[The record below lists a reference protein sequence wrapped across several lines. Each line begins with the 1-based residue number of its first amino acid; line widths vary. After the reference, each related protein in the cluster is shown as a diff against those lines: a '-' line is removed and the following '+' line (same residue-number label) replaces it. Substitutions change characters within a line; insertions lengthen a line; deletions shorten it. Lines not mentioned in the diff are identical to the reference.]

1 MSFSDEVK
9 QELIHQECEKEC
21 CARAEIAAAILLGGA
36 LSFRGLGRYG
46 ISLSLNR
53 VSASRY
59 YYSLLKRFLGIS
71 ADISTSNFSR
81 LGEQT
86 QVKLTLHEE
95 DVPRAM
101 EALRLY
107 DEGALFGVANRPAPE
122 IIAKPCCRAAFLK
135 SAFLMT
141 GYVSNPEKE
150 YALSISVLSEEA
162 AQGLIDLIAL
172 EGVKARY
179 SPNRSRYQVYTKS
192 AEGVSVLLTV
202 MGASAARLKLENVRI
217 VKDIKNGTNRQ
228 TNCDNN
234 NIERTIKTAYAQ
246 TEDIRYLAEHLGEKK
261 LPEWAR
267 EIMSLRLEHPDSSL
281 SELGELCDPPIGKSG
296 VNNRLRR
303 LSEMARQLKDSLE
316 FEV

>member
-1 MSFSDEVK
+1 MTFSDEVK
-9 QELIHQECEKEC
+9 QELIHLGCEKEC
-21 CARAEIAAAILLGGA
+21 CAKAEITAAILLGGA
-36 LSFRGLGRYG
+36 LSFRGMGRYG
-46 ISLSLNR
+46 ISLSLSR

-59 YYSLLKRFLGIS
+59 YYSLIKRFLGIS
-71 ADISTSNFSR
+71 TDIRTSSFNR

-86 QVKLTLHEE
+86 QVKLTFNDE

-101 EALRLY
+101 DQLRLH
-107 DEGALFGVANRPAPE
+107 DENALFGVANRPAPE
-122 IIAKPCCRAAFLK
+122 IIAMPCCRAAFLK

-150 YALSISVLSEEA
+150 YALSMSVLSEEA
-162 AQGLIDLIAL
+162 TQALIELIAQ
-172 EGVKARY
+172 EGVKAKY

-217 VKDIKNGTNRQ
+217 LKDIKNGTNRQ
-228 TNCDNN
+228 TNCDSN
-234 NIERTIKTAYAQ
+234 NIERTIKTAVAQ
-246 TEDIRYLAEHLGEKK
+246 TEDIRYLAGHLGDKK

-281 SELGELCDPPIGKSG
+281 AELGELCDPPIGKSG

-303 LSEMARQLKDSLE
+303 LSEMARSLRE
-316 FEV
+316 DVQKQS

>member
-9 QELIHQECEKEC
+9 QELIHLGCEKEC
-21 CARAEIAAAILLGGA
+21 CAKAEIAAALLLGGA

-46 ISLSLNR
+46 ISLSLGR

-59 YYSLLKRFLGIS
+59 YYSLIKRFLGIS
-71 ADISTSNFSR
+71 PDISTSSVNR

-86 QVKLTLHEE
+86 RVKLTFDGE

-101 EALRLY
+101 EELRLY
-107 DEGALFGVANRPAPE
+107 DDSALFGVANRPAPE

-150 YALSISVLSEEA
+150 YALTMNVLSEEA
-162 AQGLIDLIAL
+162 AQGLIELIAL
-172 EGVKARY
+172 EGVKAKY
-179 SPNRSRYQVYTKS
+179 SPNRSRYAVYTKS

-202 MGASAARLKLENVRI
+202 MGAGAARLKLENVRI
-217 VKDIKNGTNRQ
+217 LKDIKNGTNRQ
-228 TNCDNN
+228 TNCDSN
-234 NIERTIKTAYAQ
+234 NIERTIKTAWAQ
-246 TEDIRYLAEHLGEKK
+246 AEDIRYLAEKLGSEK
-261 LPEWAR
+261 LPGWAK

-281 SELGELCDPPIGKSG
+281 AELGELCDPPIGKSG

-303 LSEMARQLKDSLE
+303 LSELARQLKPDI
-316 FEV
+316 